1 MGYLSMIPVNLFG
14 FALNILCKLYVC
26 GGVHAM
32 HRLEGDVGISSI
44 LYLIILR

>member
-1 MGYLSMIPVNLFG
+1 MGIPTMIAVNLLG

-32 HRLEGDVGISSI
+32 HRLEGDVGISSV
-44 LYLIILR
+44 L